1 MENLILSYERGKFL
15 KKVVTKFSDIQIE
28 KFVNNLDIWGI
39 HFINGDV
46 SQKVTALVP
55 MVADLNL
62 KVKTTRDGLIRITL

>member
-1 MENLILSYERGKFL
+1 MENLILSYDRGKFL
-15 KKVVTKFSDIQIE
+15 KKLVTKCSDIQIE

-39 HFINGDV
+39 HFINGGL